1 LSNWLL
7 RQRSF
12 VQLATIVASTVLLR
26 VPLIAQTA
34 TPPVFVIFLETHASV
49 PLGTS
54 RVGLRSAPNV
64 VIPA

>member
-1 LSNWLL
+1 M
-7 RQRSF
+7 
-12 VQLATIVASTVLLR
+12 QLATTVASTVLLR

-34 TPPVFVIFLETHASV
+34 TPLVFVISLETHASV

-54 RVGLRSAPNV
+54 MAGLRSAPNV